1 MGEIGIMKRTVVLA
15 CDLYDPKTPELC
27 QEWESKETI
36 LNMEDTIR
44 KLGYDVA
51 VLSHPTEITSV
62 LTNIPPNDRKNWIV
76 WNLVE
81 GYHSPNREAYIP
93 ALCEYLAVPHTGS
106 SASVQTLTLDKYKT
120 KLFLKSFGIPT
131 ADSQLILSPN
141 DVPKIPFPLFLKPN
155 GEGSSLGIGEN
166 NRIDLNEDFARVTSE
181 LLEIYP
187 SLLAETY
194 LSGREL
200 TIAILGNQGN
210 YHPTPPAFVDYP
222 GSVYS
227 DLVKSK
233 ESFVESLDFH
243 VPSELSNSLQ
253 FYSLKVAELLGSS
266 GYIRLDFKLEK
277 EEVYL
282 LEVNATP
289 GFSSIYS
296 TLPLLWE
303 NTGRTYSELLN
314 HCLELA
320 FEEYYHHFRY
330 QYAKDRNV

>member
-1 MGEIGIMKRTVVLA
+1 MKRTVILA
-15 CDLYDPKTPELC
+15 CDLYDNKTPELC

-36 LNMEDTIR
+36 LQMEETIQQ
-44 KLGYDVA
+44 LGYDVT

-62 LTNIPPNDRKNWIV
+62 LSNIPPQTRKDWIV

-81 GYHSPNREAYIP
+81 GYHSPSREAYIP

-106 SASVQTLTLDKYKT
+106 SAAVQTFTLDKYKT

-131 ADSQLILSPN
+131 ADSQLILDPK
-141 DVPKIPFPLFLKPN
+141 DLPKINFPIFIKPN
-155 GEGSSLGIGEN
+155 GEGSSLGIGEK
-166 NRIDLNEDFARVTSE
+166 NRIDRIEDWSSMAIP
-181 LLEIYP
+181 LLETFP
-187 SLLAETY
+187 SLLVEPF

-200 TIAILGNQGN
+200 TIAVLGNQGN
-210 YHPTPPAFVDYP
+210 YQTTPPAFVDYP
-222 GSVYS
+222 GTVYS
-227 DLVKSK
+227 HLVKSK
-233 ESFVESLDFH
+233 ESFVESLDFQ
-243 VPSELSNSLQ
+243 VPPALSNLLQ
-253 FYSLKVAELLGSS
+253 SYSLKVAELLGSA

-303 NTGRTYSELLN
+303 KLGKNYSDLLN
-314 HCLELA
+314 FCLELG
-320 FEEYYHHFRY
+320 FEEFNHHFRY
-330 QYAKDRNV
+330 QYAKDRNL

>member
-1 MGEIGIMKRTVVLA
+1 MKRTVILA
-15 CDLYDPKTPELC
+15 CDLYDEKTPELC
-27 QEWESKETI
+27 QEWESEVTI
-36 LNMEDTIR
+36 QSMEDTVQ

-51 VLSHPTEITSV
+51 ILSHPTEIASV
-62 LTNIPPNDRKNWIV
+62 LSNIPPNDRKNWIV

-93 ALCEYLAVPHTGS
+93 ALCEYLAIPHTGS

-131 ADSQLILSPN
+131 ADSQLIRNPN
-141 DVPKIPFPLFLKPN
+141 DIPKIPFPLFLKPN
-155 GEGSSLGIGEN
+155 GEGSSLGIGEK
-166 NRIDLNEDFARVTSE
+166 NRIEKIEDWDVVSSP
-181 LLEIYP
+181 LLKIYP

-200 TIAILGNQGN
+200 TIAVLGNQGN
-210 YHPTPPAFVDYP
+210 YQAIPPAFVDYP

-233 ESFVESLDFH
+233 ESFVESLDFQ
-243 VPSELSNSLQ
+243 VPGELSDSLQ
-253 FYSLKVAELLGSS
+253 SYSLKIAELLGSS

-277 EEVYL
+277 EQPYL

-296 TLPLLWE
+296 TLPLLWG
-303 NTGRTYSELLN
+303 NSGKTYSELIN
-314 HCLELA
+314 HCLELG
-320 FEEYYHHFRY
+320 FEEYNHHFRY
-330 QYAKDRNV
+330 QYAKDRNL